1 MEKCDIINLF
11 PKNGG
16 SKKCKELQLTN
27 GIKHVQKH
35 VPIILDFL
43 GEKSVSAIINVQ
55 RIRIPIGET
64 SVRTV
69 TV

>member
-27 GIKHVQKH
+27 GIKHV
-35 VPIILDFL
+35 PIILDFL
-43 GEKSVSAIINVQ
+43 GEKSVSAITNVQ